1 MQSII
6 TNSKVSQ
13 LPDEEMPCPDNI
25 ACCGL
30 FPNTNPDTCGT
41 VESQDLFTCAS
52 DGSYPDDMLCNPAV
66 IGGISY
72 SEFAGI
78 MLGMLS
84 FGKIADAMGP
94 HLAGMLTAAFQI
106 VGILVMTF
114 FRSESLNTIFIVLY
128 VPSVPS
134 SRKNG
139 LM

>member
-1 MQSII
+1 
-6 TNSKVSQ
+6 
-13 LPDEEMPCPDNI
+13 
-25 ACCGL
+25 
-30 FPNTNPDTCGT
+30 
-41 VESQDLFTCAS
+41 
-52 DGSYPDDMLCNPAV
+52 MLCNPAV

-128 VPSVPS
+128 VPSVQS